1 MSDILIKHFPSSS
14 NVKRIQFIEPSTLE
28 VEYTGGTYHYKDVP
42 RDVFDQACEAASI
55 GTFLNQNVKGKYQ
68 YVRMS

>member
-14 NVKRIQFIEPSTLE
+14 NVKRIEFIEPSTLE
-28 VEYTGGTYHYKDVP
+28 VEYAGGTYHYKDVP
-42 RDVFDQACEAASI
+42 REIFDKACEAPSI
-55 GTFLNQNVKGKYQ
+55 GVFLNENIKKVYQ